1 MAAVRT
7 QGTADYVIVGAGSAG
22 SVLAERLSADGRYSV
37 AVVEYGGTDA
47 GPFIQ
52 MPAALSYPMNMR
64 CYDWGYRTEPEPN
77 LDGRSLAAPRGKVL
91 GGSSSINGMVYVRGH
106 PMDFDTWERLGAAG
120 WGARHV
126 QPYFRRLEHVVGGG
140 DAFRGRDGPMR
151 IRRPEPSH
159 PLDEAFIAAADQA
172 GYRRTAD
179 YNGAD
184 QEGFGPLEQ
193 TISFGV
199 RWSAARAYLRSA
211 LRREHVRRYRGLVTR
226 ILWRG
231 DTATG
236 IEYLHGGRLRSLSAR
251 REVLLCGSAFN
262 SPKLLMQ
269 SGVGPAE
276 HLGKLGIPVQCDRRG
291 VGRNLQ
297 DHLEIYLQMRSAQP
311 ITLRRYMNPFAK
323 ALVAAQWLLTR
334 TGVGAS
340 NHFESGGFVRVLPDA
355 DYPDAQYHFLPVAI
369 RYDGSQPEKAH
380 GFQVHV
386 GPTRSDARGEVW
398 LDSADP
404 LAAPRIRFNYL
415 SGSRDR
421 EAFRACIRLSRRIF
435 AQPAFDAFNAGEI
448 SPGATCSSDEDI
460 DRFVAREVESAYH
473 PCGTCRMGEADDPDA
488 VVDPECRVIGTE
500 GLRVVDSSI
509 FPTITNGNINAPTL
523 MVAEKAADHILGGPI
538 LDPEPWP

>member
-7 QGTADYVIVGAGSAG
+7 QDAADYVIVGAGSAG
-22 SVLAERLSADGRYSV
+22 SVLADRLSADGRFSV

-106 PMDFDTWERLGAAG
+106 PRDFDTWERLGATG
-120 WGARHV
+120 WAARHV

-159 PLDEAFIAAADQA
+159 LLDEAFIAAAEQA
-172 GYRRTAD
+172 GYRRSTD
-179 YNGAD
+179 YNGGG

-193 TISFGV
+193 TINSGL

-211 LRREHVRRYRGLVTR
+211 LRRENVRRYRGLVTR

-236 IEYLHGGRLRSLSAR
+236 IEYLHRGRLRSLAAR

-276 HLGKLGIPVQCDRRG
+276 HLRKLGIPVQGDRRG

-323 ALVAAQWLLTR
+323 GLAAAQWLLTR

-340 NHFESGGFVRVLPDA
+340 NHFETGGFVRVLPDS
-355 DYPDAQYHFLPVAI
+355 DYPDAQFHFLPLAI
-369 RYDGSQPEKAH
+369 RYDGSQPEKSH

-386 GPTRSDARGEVW
+386 GPTRSEARGSIW

-404 LAAPRIRFNYL
+404 LAPPRIRFNYL
-415 SGSRDR
+415 SGKHDR
-421 EAFRACIRLSRRIF
+421 EAFRACVRLSRRIF
-435 AQPAFDAFNAGEI
+435 AQPAFEAFAAGEI
-448 SPGATCSSDEDI
+448 TPGVACSSDEDI

-473 PCGTCRMGEADDPDA
+473 PCGSCRMGAADDPDA

-523 MVAEKAADHILGGPI
+523 MVAEKAADHILGGQT